1 MTHYGEKS
9 MANCLGTFLLCLF
22 VTTVPSVGFG
32 QDLPDSYQGV
42 GAYIEN
48 HEVDSVE
55 LQKLNAHFRALDQSD
70 ADSLITVIFP
80 LLEKQY
86 EDRPAGEKAFLYN
99 RLTAAAYQ
107 LTGNARESSR
117 LADQQI
123 KYYHKAGNLFYEL
136 WAFTHKMFI
145 LADLDS
151 VNLAFKA
158 SIELQKKLDTYNL
171 RPAEYADLYRQLCV
185 FYQNIGEVDHGL
197 NFCNQAIEHS
207 RKHDFKQGNAVL
219 YETLALLTE
228 SKTGDEEQVIALRRK
243 AINEARVEPDSF
255 VLRVIYRNLAR
266 SFARIDLPDSA
277 RKYFDLTFEL
287 YETHPYLFGWF
298 TDQISY
304 AEFLIEQNELEKAH
318 TIIQALDSNL
328 TDHVPTLYNYYSLKE
343 LHAVSTHNVPDYL
356 LWSARYDSISEWEN
370 EETRLK
376 AREEMATRYQ
386 TEKKE
391 AENQLLGAR
400 SRSRLVQ
407 ILALLGLVILL
418 MVIMILIIQ
427 RRKRERDLHKKDQR
441 LKELELEREREEK
454 IRISEKSDELKKD
467 LGQRIKQ
474 VVEQQVI
481 NAELMEMVEEL
492 RTTNESP
499 LVRKKAAQMKAHLIK
514 SIQGQ
519 IFENIY
525 TKMLELYPQ
534 LLKYLSEELG
544 PDKEAELVSAAMYFL
559 GYESAVIAKVLNR
572 SEKAIRNMRHRV
584 RQKLGMESNDEFVE
598 YLHRVNTRLNQG

>member
-9 MANCLGTFLLCLF
+9 TAKCWGIVLLCLF
-22 VTTVPSVGFG
+22 STTIPGVGFG
-32 QDLPDSYQGV
+32 QALPKSYKGL
-42 GAYIEN
+42 GHYIEN
-48 HEVDSVE
+48 HKLDSLNVRE
-55 LQKLNAHFRALDQSD
+55 LAVHFRTLDQNHS
-70 ADSLITVIFP
+70 DSLLSYVFP
-80 LLEKQY
+80 RVEKQY
-86 EDRPAGEKAFLYN
+86 KSRSAKEKAFLYN

-107 LTGNARESSR
+107 LTGNARESNR
-117 LADQQI
+117 LANQQI
-123 KYYHKAGNLFYEL
+123 KYYREAGNRFREL

-151 VNLAFKA
+151 INLAFEA
-158 SIELQKKLDTYNL
+158 SIELQKKLDTYKL
-171 RPAEYADLYRQLCV
+171 RPAEYANLYRQLCV
-185 FYQNIGEVDHGL
+185 FYQNIGELEHGL
-197 NFCNQAIEHS
+197 SFCNRAIEYS
-207 RKHDFKQGNAVL
+207 RQYGFKQGNAIL

-228 SKTGDEEQVIALRRK
+228 SKTNDEEQAIALRRK
-243 AINEARVEPDSF
+243 AMKEALAEPDSF
-255 VLRVIYRNLAR
+255 VLRIIYRNLAR
-266 SFARIDLPDSA
+266 SFARAGLPDSA
-277 RKYFDLTFEL
+277 HKYFDRTFEL
-287 YETHPYLFGWF
+287 YETHPYFFGWF

-304 AEFLIEQNELEKAH
+304 AEFLIEQHELQKAQA
-318 TIIQALDSNL
+318 IIQAFDSNL
-328 TDHVPTLYNYYSLKE
+328 TDDVPTLYNYYSLKE
-343 LHAVSTHNVPDYL
+343 LYAVSTHNIPDYL
-356 LWSARYDSISEWEN
+356 KWSTRYDSITEWEN

-376 AREEMATRYQ
+376 AREEMATKYQ

-391 AENQLLGAR
+391 TENKLLKAESQARLMQIVALSVLVLL
-400 SRSRLVQ
+400 
-407 ILALLGLVILL
+407 LALIAILV
-418 MVIMILIIQ
+418 VQ
-427 RRKRERDLHKKDQR
+427 RRKREKDLYVKDQR
-441 LKELELEREREEK
+441 LRELELEREREEK
-454 IRISEKSDELKKD
+454 AHITQRNDELKKD

-534 LLKYLSEELG
+534 LLQYLSEELG
-544 PDKEAELVSAAMYFL
+544 PDKEAELISTAMYFL

-584 RQKLGMESNDEFVE
+584 RQKLGMENKDDFVE
-598 YLHRVNTRLNQG
+598 FLHRINKDLDKA